1 MADRRCPY
9 CGELVPSNSI
19 TCPKCFKKIPVEPEA
34 VRREERRREDSQRPG
49 IGGRQYNRTIALV
62 LAIIPGLFG
71 LLGLGLI
78 YKNPRSKIGYLA
90 LVFGLLFFIAAVLFT
105 VSIIMIFVAVPCWII
120 YALMFIFSLA
130 LTVMDFSAFRMF

>member
-19 TCPKCFKKIPVEPEA
+19 TCPKCFKKIPVEPET
-34 VRREERRREDSQRPG
+34 VRREERSSGRGRTGIEGRR
-49 IGGRQYNRTIALV
+49 YNRTIALA
-62 LAIIPGLFG
+62 LAIIPGLIG

-78 YKNPRSKIGYLA
+78 YKNPRSRLGYLA

-105 VSIIMIFVAVPCWII
+105 VSFILIFVAVPCWII
-120 YALMFIFSLA
+120 YALIFIFSLA